1 MATGVRMADPIYRG
15 TLQTLCILVHCIGVV
30 QNWYAI
36 YYDYTYVHF
45 THPSQSSSTTNI
57 IDDDDDHH
65 HEMATNNR
73 NFGGK
78 FKFLTFLNAVSSN

>member
-1 MATGVRMADPIYRG
+1 MASGARMADPIYRG
-15 TLQTLCILVHCIGVV
+15 TLQSLCVLVHCIGVV

-45 THPSQSSSTTNI
+45 PYARQSTEEPLTV
-57 IDDDDDHH
+57 
-65 HEMATNNR
+65 TNNR

-78 FKFLTFLNAVSSN
+78 FKFLTFLNAVSN